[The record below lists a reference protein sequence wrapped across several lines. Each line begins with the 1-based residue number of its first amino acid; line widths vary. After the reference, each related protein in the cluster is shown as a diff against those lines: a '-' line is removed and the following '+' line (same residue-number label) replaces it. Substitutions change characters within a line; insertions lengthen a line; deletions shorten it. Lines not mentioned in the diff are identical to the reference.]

1 MSPTACVNVH
11 AFADELRSWEEGVP
25 VDCGDPWAWA
35 TIEMAVEQGAHKSAT
50 SDESIALVKEDVEY
64 QVKAGYVEVILWK
77 ELRRLCPKQLKI
89 SPLAVIPQRNR
100 RGRMILDL
108 SFAVRARQT
117 RKGKTQRGQ

>member
-1 MSPTACVNVH
+1 MH

-25 VDCGDPWAWA
+25 VDCGDPWAWE
-35 TIEMAVEQGAHKSAT
+35 TIAAAVEQGAHKLAR
-50 SDESIALVKEDVEY
+50 SDESIALVKEDIEY
-64 QVKAGYVEVILWK
+64 QVKAGYAEVIPWK
-77 ELRRLCPKQLKI
+77 ELRRLRPKQLKI

-117 RKGKTQRGQ
+117 KQGKTKRGQ